1 MIVKV
6 LKIVNN
12 ILESI
17 NSPKDVKALE
27 IDQLNQLAKELREY
41 LIRVVSNTGG
51 HLSSNLGVVELTLAL
66 HYCFNSPYDKLIWDV
81 GHQTYI
87 HKMITGRKE
96 EIKTIRKLNGLSG
109 FPKRIE
115 SEHDIFETGHSS
127 TSISAA
133 LGFLKAREIMQEN
146 NYIVPII
153 GDGSMT
159 GGMAFEA
166 LNNAG
171 RLDCN
176 FIVILNDNQMSIS
189 RNVGGLSSYLDTI
202 RTGTVYKEMKEE
214 VEKALTRIPRI
225 GKEVV
230 KVIRDVKSSIKQLV
244 IPGMLFEEL
253 GFTYLGPV
261 DGHNISALIKTLN
274 QAKRLNEPV
283 LIHVNTTKGKGFKP
297 AELNPTKYHG
307 TKPFFIKNGKAKKAP
322 CTDTYSKTLGDT
334 LIDIASNDNK
344 LVAVSAAMPE
354 GTGLDKFARRY
365 PDRFV
370 DVGIAEQHAVTFAA
384 GLASSGMKPVV
395 ALYSSFLQRAYDQVL
410 HDVCMQKLPV
420 VFAIDRA
427 GLVGEDGETHQGIFD
442 ISFLNHMP
450 NMTIVAP
457 RNKAELQSMVR
468 YAVDFAD
475 GPIAVRY
482 PKGKASL
489 EFENN
494 EEIVYGKSEIIK
506 KGTKIAIIG
515 VGTLTE
521 TVINASKSL
530 EDEGIEP
537 TIINARFIKP
547 IDESLIDEIAKTHD
561 YIFTVEENVI
571 SGGYG
576 NNIIR
581 YITDKDIETKV
592 VCLGIK
598 DDFVRHGTR
607 NELIR
612 LCELDEESI
621 YNNIVSYING

>member
-1 MIVKV
+1 MNSI
-6 LKIVNN
+6 I
-12 ILESI
+12 ESI

-27 IDQLNQLAKELREY
+27 IDQLDQLAKELREY
-41 LIRVVSNTGG
+41 LLRVVSNTGG

-87 HKMITGRKE
+87 HKMITGRRE
-96 EIKTIRKLNGLSG
+96 ELKTIRKINGISG
-109 FPKRIE
+109 FPKKLE
-115 SEHDIFETGHSS
+115 SKHDIFETGHSS

-133 LGFLKAREIMQEN
+133 LGFVKAREIMQEN
-146 NYIVPII
+146 NYIIPII

-171 RLDCN
+171 RLDSN
-176 FIVILNDNQMSIS
+176 LIVILNDNQMSIS

-214 VEKALTRIPRI
+214 VEKALTKIPRI

-230 KVIRDVKSSIKQLV
+230 KVIRDVKSGIKQLV

-261 DGHNISALIKTLN
+261 DGHNIPALIKTFN
-274 QAKRLNEPV
+274 QAKRLNEPI
-283 LIHVNTTKGKGFKP
+283 LIHVNTIKGKGYKP

-307 TKPFFIKNGKAKKAP
+307 TKPFFIKNGKPKKSP
-322 CTDTYSKTLGDT
+322 CLDTYSKVLGDV
-334 LIDIASNDNK
+334 LINIASEDKK

-354 GTGLDKFARRY
+354 GTGLNKFARRY

-442 ISFLNHMP
+442 VSLLNHMP
-450 NMTIVAP
+450 NMTIIAP
-457 RNKAELQSMVR
+457 KNKAEMESMIK
-468 YAVDFAD
+468 YAVDYSD
-475 GPIAVRY
+475 GPIAIRY
-482 PKGKASL
+482 PKGKASYEL
-489 EFENN
+489 GENN
-494 EEIVYGKSEIIK
+494 QKIEYARSEIIK
-506 KGTKIAIIG
+506 KGTNIAIIG

-521 TVINASKSL
+521 TVNNVSHLL
-530 EDEGIEP
+530 ENEGINT

-547 IDESLIDEIAKTHD
+547 IDKSLIEEIANTHK
-561 YIFTVEENVI
+561 YIFTVEENII

-576 NNIIR
+576 NTVLR
-581 YITDKDIETKV
+581 YVMENDLDTKV
-592 VCLGIK
+592 ICLGIQ

-607 NELIR
+607 KQLIQ
-612 LCELDEESI
+612 LCELDEQNI
-621 YNNIVSYING
+621 YNKIKTYVE

>member
-1 MIVKV
+1 M
-6 LKIVNN
+6 NN

-87 HKMITGRKE
+87 HKMITGRRE

-109 FPKRIE
+109 FPKRLE
-115 SEHDIFETGHSS
+115 SKHDIFETGHSS

-133 LGFLKAREIMQEN
+133 LGFVKAREIMHEN

-176 FIVILNDNQMSIS
+176 LIVILNDNQMSIS

-214 VEKALTRIPRI
+214 VEKALTKIPRI

-307 TKPFFIKNGKAKKAP
+307 TKPFYIKNGKAKKAP
-322 CTDTYSKTLGDT
+322 CIDTYSKALGDT
-334 LIDIASNDNK
+334 LIDLASNDNK

-354 GTGLDKFARRY
+354 GTGLDKFARKY

-410 HDVCMQKLPV
+410 HDVCMQRLPV

-457 RNKAELQSMVR
+457 KNKAELQSMVR
-468 YAVDFAD
+468 YAVNFDD
-475 GPIAVRY
+475 GPIAIRY
-482 PKGKASL
+482 PKGKASQEL
-489 EFENN
+489 NEHN

-506 KGTKIAIIG
+506 NGTKIAIIG
-515 VGTLTE
+515 VGTLTQ
-521 TVINASKSL
+521 TVIDAAKLLDN
-530 EDEGIEP
+530 DGINP

-547 IDESLIDEIAKTHD
+547 IDKSLIEEIAKSHD

-581 YITDKDIETKV
+581 YITDIDVNTKV

-612 LCELDEESI
+612 LCELDEQSI
-621 YNNIVSYING
+621 YNNIISYING